1 MATFTDHPSGVL
13 FTEKYPV
20 VTRTYKD
27 YKNLN
32 PLLEQVIRKQGDRV
46 FRKSNVKAQM
56 TEWQM
61 NKESGGEHFQKIS
74 DFACE
79 VSIDISP
86 VTILPRVND
95 IWGAVYRKGD
105 YTIPHEHWPALWSFC
120 YYVNVSEKCSP
131 LLFTSNNYQIKPE
144 NGMLVL
150 FPGFV
155 KHEVPIQQC
164 DYERVMIAGN
174 ITLVDTL

>member
-1 MATFTDHPSGVL
+1 MNKLPPLSV
-13 FTEKYPV
+13 
-20 VTRTYKD
+20 
-27 YKNLN
+27 KNLN

-131 LLFTSNNYQIKPE
+131 LLFTSNNHQIKPE

-164 DYERVMIAGN
+164 DHERVMIAGN